1 MKVKYYVRLLTAN
14 VCQNLMTPYRGGW
27 CLSSTLLVHE
37 LRTYLYGANILE
49 LTLTC
54 YVRDLAKPYITSEN
68 QKIVTFLDSL

>member
-1 MKVKYYVRLLTAN
+1 MENNELLYISESEVLCPPLDYK

-37 LRTYLYGANILE
+37 LRTFLYGANILE

-54 YVRDLAKPYITSEN
+54 YVRDLAKPYITSW
-68 QKIVTFLDSL
+68 

>member
-1 MKVKYYVRLLTAN
+1 MPESDD
-14 VCQNLMTPYRGGW
+14 PYRGGW

-54 YVRDLAKPYITSEN
+54 YVRDLAKPYISRDLATESRGVEYALE
-68 QKIVTFLDSL
+68 F